1 MQTARTSFITGIV
14 IAAAFA
20 GPIAAQAVVVGT
32 GNPDIDVAAVQ
43 AAVDRGGSVVLRGH
57 FSFENPPTVHGGLP
71 DLTAMILISKETTIS
86 GTWDEHGEMTTIT
99 GGEISFLVEAHG
111 APIRIE
117 RLRFVHPKRF
127 AIFVDAVSGLTI
139 ESCIVESVDPLPPP
153 SNPTGLT
160 FVSGIYVSTQLDG
173 PNRDRTGN
181 AGNVSGKLSILN
193 NQISVNGTADEGMGI
208 TAWLVGLPENPVE
221 LKISGNTI
229 LNSTQKGINV
239 KQIGGSVG
247 IEDNIIASSVVYTGP
262 ARGFISGIHCGGSGS
277 YVVARNRIDV
287 ADPNAAGIRLRAIG
301 DLDAPIEQAT
311 ITDNDVTM
319 SVPENLGLGVRS
331 AGIEIMGLAR
341 GNVVDGN
348 RVRGRA
354 RGVLSLAPDKSGN
367 PVGNTLARNDGKNL
381 ISSQSEK
388 GHQQ

>member
-1 MQTARTSFITGIV
+1 
-14 IAAAFA
+14 
-20 GPIAAQAVVVGT
+20 
-32 GNPDIDVAAVQ
+32 
-43 AAVDRGGSVVLRGH
+43 
-57 FSFENPPTVHGGLP
+57 
-71 DLTAMILISKETTIS
+71 
-86 GTWDEHGEMTTIT
+86 
-99 GGEISFLVEAHG
+99 
-111 APIRIE
+111 
-117 RLRFVHPKRF
+117 LRFVHPKRF

-153 SNPTGLT
+153 RNPTGLT
-160 FVSGIYVSTQLDG
+160 FVSGIYLSTQLDG

-239 KQIGGSVG
+239 KQIGGSVR
-247 IEDNIIASSVVYTGP
+247 IEDNIIASSVIYTGP

>member
-1 MQTARTSFITGIV
+1 MQALHRILIGL
-14 IAAAFA
+14 AAAATFA
-20 GPIAAQAVVVGT
+20 GTMAAQTVVLGT
-32 GNPDIDVAAVQ
+32 GNPDIDIAAVQ

-57 FSFENPPTVHGGLP
+57 FSFENPPTGHGELP
-71 DLTAMILISKETTIS
+71 DLAAMILISKETTIS

-99 GGEISFLVEAHG
+99 GGEIPFVVEAHG
-111 APIRIE
+111 APVSIE
-117 RLRFVHPKRF
+117 RLRFAHPRRF

-153 SNPTGLT
+153 GNPTGLT
-160 FVSGIYVSTQLDG
+160 FVSGIYVSTQMDG
-173 PNRDRTGN
+173 PNRERTGKPE
-181 AGNVSGKLSILN
+181 NVSGNLSIRN

-208 TAWLVGLPENPVE
+208 TAWLVGVSESPVE
-221 LKISGNTI
+221 LNISGNTVR
-229 LNSTQKGINV
+229 NSTQKGINV
-239 KQIGGSVG
+239 KQIGGNVR
-247 IEDNIIASSVVYTGP
+247 IEDNVIASSVVYTGP

-301 DLDAPIEQAT
+301 DLDSPIERAT
-311 ITDNDVTM
+311 IIDNDVTV

-331 AGIEIMGLAR
+331 SGIEIMGLAR
-341 GNVVDGN
+341 GNAVQGN

-367 PVGNTLARNDGKNL
+367 PAGNIFDRNDGTNL
-381 ISSQSEK
+381 SSSASEK
-388 GHQQ
+388 GQQQ